1 MKKTENDILLEYEEN
16 VGLLIK
22 NHEEYLKAL
31 GLTQK
36 DMERKIVGR
45 SKKSRRFIFN
55 KPLKNWHFTGIIH
68 VSVGDIDFFLFAKY
82 LPHINDANHAG
93 RDYYLIAAASNGFN
107 PVGTRVLEEGE
118 NYVGVLNGKM
128 HGILLKQL
136 ESIRQ

>member
-45 SKKSRRFIFN
+45 GKKSRQFFFN
-55 KPLKNWHFTGIIH
+55 APLMNWHLTGIIH
-68 VSVGDIDFFLFAKY
+68 ASVGDVDFFLFAKY
-82 LPHINDANHAG
+82 LPQINDSNYSG
-93 RDYYLIAAASNGFN
+93 KDYYLVAAATKNSS
-107 PVGTRVLEEGE
+107 PIGTKILEEGE
-118 NYVGVLNGKM
+118 NYVGVLNDKL
-128 HGILLKQL
+128 HNIFLKQL
-136 ESIRQ
+136 ESIRK